1 MAIVDQQRY
10 QRLVLIVKA
19 YSHHTAN
26 WMRKDV
32 FIAFIKNLPQLFGV
46 YLEFSVAEVACLE
59 LPGQCICS
67 DVELTVVGY
76 GMQGLHINQFFE

>member
-1 MAIVDQQRY
+1 
-10 QRLVLIVKA
+10 
-19 YSHHTAN
+19 
-26 WMRKDV
+26 MRKDV

-59 LPGQCICS
+59 LPGQCICG

-76 GMQGLHINQFFE
+76 GMQGLHVDQFFEQLIDGLLSLCSFE